1 MTIKLINILCSS
13 TLFARPFDRKI
24 KAFLLTLYLICTL
37 YLFLT
42 FLISNSLLLCLERLF
57 VNLYRE
63 FLLIYLSMFVC
74 LSNCKCMLICL
85 RNVSL
90 QRLIKCESICCRL
103 VWFKS
108 FSWVRRILTRSIL
121 EEKTAMSTIL
131 NRKEKTWRSAKCI

>member
-1 MTIKLINILCSS
+1 MFFNPICTSIRQKDK
-13 TLFARPFDRKI
+13 T
-24 KAFLLTLYLICTL
+24 FLLTLYLISTL

-90 QRLIKCESICCRL
+90 QRLIKYESICCRL

-108 FSWVRRILTRSIL
+108 FSWVRRILTRSRL
-121 EEKTAMSTIL
+121 EEKTVISTNKI
-131 NRKEKTWRSAKCI
+131 EKKKLEDLQSAFN